1 MYAGAKSRRDEWVA
15 GRHTALGT
23 PQEKFCGM
31 TVGQGQQEGDAGV
44 DGGESGGSAR
54 ADGMGG
60 SARATDHF
68 GGHPCCLQV
77 DGGRTDG
84 RTFAEQLSEA
94 TATLVR
100 AVHGIEDVLKASLL
114 AAARLEIVCR
124 AAVRARRPEAPVLKY
139 ATGPGQHDAQAW
151 FSGVYKSDHAELPRS
166 FGVQCRRRT
175 AARLTPISHAAQ
187 MAAPRRYDPG
197 GCHRDSGAAAPPV
210 AFSSGVVTQ
219 W

>member
-1 MYAGAKSRRDEWVA
+1 
-15 GRHTALGT
+15 
-23 PQEKFCGM
+23 M

-68 GGHPCCLQV
+68 GEHPCCLQV

-94 TATLVR
+94 TATLAR
-100 AVHGIEDVLKASLL
+100 AVHGVEGVFKASLL

-124 AAVRARRPEAPVLKY
+124 AAVRARRTEVCPEALVLTC

-151 FSGVYKSDHAELPRS
+151 FSGVYKSDDAELPRS

-175 AARLTPISHAAQ
+175 AARLTPISRVAP

-197 GCHRDSGAAAPPV
+197 GCARATGRVGQQRRLWLSA
-210 AFSSGVVTQ
+210 VVK
-219 W
+219 